1 MTDAKNP
8 SALTR
13 AILLATLSFAGGVL
27 NGLLGTGG
35 GMILLFALG
44 YLLSAEHA
52 KDAFV
57 ISSVGV
63 LAFSA
68 VSAVMYG
75 TGGSYDLAVLP
86 RFALS
91 AAVGGVA
98 GAFLFRYVPTKWLKR
113 LFAALTLYAGLR
125 MLGVFG

>member
-1 MTDAKNP
+1 MTDTGTP

-13 AILLATLSFAGGVL
+13 AVLLAVLSFAGGML

-44 YLLSAEHA
+44 QLLSPEHG

-68 VSAVMYG
+68 VSAVFYG
-75 TGGSYDLAVLP
+75 VGGSYDPAVLP

-91 AAVGGVA
+91 AAVGGVV
-98 GAFLFRYVPTKWLKR
+98 GALLFRRLPTKWLSR
-113 LFAALTLYAGLR
+113 IFGCLTLYAGVR
-125 MLGVFG
+125 MLGVLG